1 MRNAIVNAGRGRG
14 RPAFA
19 GFGRNAGTAHHTV
32 RVNDLRVLARCLV
45 VITLTTGVL
54 AFNAGE
60 LWPHLF
66 AH

>member
-1 MRNAIVNAGRGRG
+1 MPNAIVNASL
-14 RPAFA
+14 PAFA
-19 GFGRNAGTAHHTV
+19 GSGGRTGRAASTRAG
-32 RVNDLRVLARCLV
+32 DLRVLARCLV

>member
-1 MRNAIVNAGRGRG
+1 MRNAIVNASL
-14 RPAFA
+14 PAFT
-19 GFGRNAGTAHHTV
+19 GPGRNAGTVRDTV

>member
-1 MRNAIVNAGRGRG
+1 MRNAIVNASL
-14 RPAFA
+14 PAYA
-19 GFGRNAGTAHHTV
+19 GCASRAASARAG
-32 RVNDLRVLARCLV
+32 DLQVLARCLV

-66 AH
+66 AR

>member
-1 MRNAIVNAGRGRG
+1 MRNAIVNAGLPGPLGSGGRRRHGPRAG
-14 RPAFA
+14 RATCGCSPAA
-19 GFGRNAGTAHHTV
+19 SWSS
-32 RVNDLRVLARCLV
+32 CS
-45 VITLTTGVL
+45 TGVL

>member
-1 MRNAIVNAGRGRG
+1 MPNAIVNASL
-14 RPAFA
+14 PAFA
-19 GFGRNAGTAHHTV
+19 GSGGRTGRAAAA
-32 RVNDLRVLARCLV
+32 RASDLQVLARCLV
-45 VITLTTGVL
+45 VITLTTGLL

>member
-19 GFGRNAGTAHHTV
+19 GFGRAASV
-32 RVNDLRVLARCLV
+32 RGSDLQVLARCLV

>member
-1 MRNAIVNAGRGRG
+1 MRYAIVNAGRGRG

-19 GFGRNAGTAHHTV
+19 GSGGRTGRAASTRAG
-32 RVNDLRVLARCLV
+32 DLRVLARCLV

>member
-19 GFGRNAGTAHHTV
+19 GPGGRSGRAPSA
-32 RVNDLRVLARCLV
+32 RARDLRVLARCLV

>member
-1 MRNAIVNAGRGRG
+1 MRNAIVNAGLL
-14 RPAFA
+14 AFA
-19 GFGRNAGTAHHTV
+19 GFGRVASARAG
-32 RVNDLRVLARCLV
+32 DLRVLARCLV

-54 AFNAGE
+54 AFNAAE

>member
-1 MRNAIVNAGRGRG
+1 MRNDIVNADL
-14 RPAFA
+14 PAFA
-19 GFGRNAGTAHHTV
+19 GSAGRAASA
-32 RVNDLRVLARCLV
+32 RASDLRVLARCLV

>member
-1 MRNAIVNAGRGRG
+1 MRNAIVNASL
-14 RPAFA
+14 PAFA
-19 GFGRNAGTAHHTV
+19 GSGAHAAAARAG
-32 RVNDLRVLARCLV
+32 DLRVLARCLV

-54 AFNAGE
+54 AVNATE

>member
-1 MRNAIVNAGRGRG
+1 MRNAIVNASL
-14 RPAFA
+14 PAFA
-19 GFGRNAGTAHHTV
+19 GFGGRAASTPAS
-32 RVNDLRVLARCLV
+32 DLRVLARCLV

-54 AFNAGE
+54 VFNAGE

>member
-1 MRNAIVNAGRGRG
+1 M
-14 RPAFA
+14 
-19 GFGRNAGTAHHTV
+19 
-32 RVNDLRVLARCLV
+32 

-54 AFNAGE
+54 AFNAAE